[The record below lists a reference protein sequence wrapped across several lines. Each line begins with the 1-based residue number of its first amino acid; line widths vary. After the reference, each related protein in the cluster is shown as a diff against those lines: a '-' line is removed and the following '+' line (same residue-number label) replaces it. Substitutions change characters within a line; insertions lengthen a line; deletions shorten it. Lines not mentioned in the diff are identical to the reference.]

1 MDKAQSPLLAW
12 PVERV
17 ARPATVVCL
26 RCRGWV
32 GVRPQGFVFQGSS
45 GLVPARRN
53 RAGVGLQGG
62 ATALGLFSLLLVQ
75 FLVDLAFCFVGR
87 NPVKQSERPHL
98 NLFKMYPLIF
108 PPLLQK

>member
-32 GVRPQGFVFQGSS
+32 GVRPQGFISQVSS
-45 GLVPARRN
+45 GFAPAQRN
-53 RAGVGLQGG
+53 RTGVSPQEG
-62 ATALGLFSLLLVQ
+62 AAALALFSLLLVQ
-75 FLVDLAFCFVGR
+75 FLWTWRFASSAGTLLNDQNAPTWAFS
-87 NPVKQSERPHL
+87 NHTL
-98 NLFKMYPLIF
+98 
-108 PPLLQK
+108 